1 MSTFDF
7 KDGRG
12 AVPAKRHITP
22 DGSKGGWVA
31 TTAQVSG
38 NARVF
43 GDAWV
48 FGDARVSGD
57 ARVFGN
63 AQVSGDAWVFGNA
76 QVSGNARVSGDAQV
90 FGDAWVSGNARVSGN
105 AWVSGGTSVS
115 PIVITG
121 LLYPVTVTDKHLRI
135 GCEFHT
141 LEHWKENKRSI
152 VEAAGFEYLNHK
164 DTLKLVLKLAQKH
177 IESVGKQ

>member
-31 TTAQVSG
+31 TT
-38 NARVF
+38 
-43 GDAWV
+43 
-48 FGDARVSGD
+48 
-57 ARVFGN
+57 
-63 AQVSGDAWVFGNA
+63 A